1 MKVQEK
7 LRALLK
13 DLKEK
18 RRRKRDRNDEA
29 YYMASQW
36 TLMWR
41 KLMRHGLARLS
52 LVVLGLLY
60 FIALF
65 GNFLAPSDLVAYNA
79 DTKDAPPTK
88 LHLFHQGKFTGPFV
102 YGISAERNMET
113 FMREYRENKDETYRL
128 RFFTRGPGYKLWGLF
143 PGDRH
148 LFGVE
153 EGGHLFIFGTDSM
166 GRDLFSRM
174 ILGSQISLTIPFA
187 GTLISFVLGILI
199 GSLSGYFGG
208 LFDTFIQRVIE
219 VISSFPTIPLWMA
232 LSAAIPADIPVV
244 KMYLLV
250 TIIISFI
257 SWTGLARVVRGRFI
271 SLRKEDFVTAAKLS
285 GVGTFTI
292 ILRHLIP
299 GFMSY
304 LIVSLTLAI
313 PNMIIGET
321 SMSFLGLGI
330 RSPATSWGVLLQE
343 AQDISSIA
351 TFPWRL
357 IPLFA
362 VILTVMAFNFL
373 GDGLRDAADP
383 YK

>member
-1 MKVQEK
+1 MKLQEK
-7 LRALLK
+7 ISGFFK
-13 DLKEK
+13 KLKENH
-18 RRRKRDRNDEA
+18 RRRQDQKDEA
-29 YYMASQW
+29 YYLASQW
-36 TLMWR
+36 TLMRR
-41 KLMRHGLARLS
+41 KLMRHGLARIS
-52 LVVLGLLY
+52 IAVLGLLY
-60 FIALF
+60 FVALF

-79 DTKDAPPTK
+79 NTKDAPPTK
-88 LHLFHQGKFTGPFV
+88 VHFFHEGKFLGPFV
-102 YGISAERNMET
+102 YGISVERNMET
-113 FMREYRENKDETYRL
+113 FMREYTENRDETYKI
-128 RFFTRGPGYKLWGLF
+128 RFFVRGPAYKLWGLF

-148 LFGVE
+148 LFGAE
-153 EGGHLFIFGTDSM
+153 EGGYLFIFGTDSM

-187 GTLISFVLGILI
+187 GTLISFVLGLLI

-208 LFDTFIQRVIE
+208 VLDTIIQRVIE

-244 KMYLLV
+244 RMYLLV

-257 SWTGLARVVRGRFI
+257 SWTSLARVVRGRFI

-285 GVGTFTI
+285 GVGTFKI

-304 LIVSLTLAI
+304 LIVNLTLAI

-362 VILTVMAFNFL
+362 VIFTVMAFNFL